1 MQAMKSRILSGAVV
15 ALVIGMAGASTFA
28 HDGSKG
34 HGAMPDTM
42 AAEMLARIDSNHD
55 GMISAAEHAA
65 HAQAMFA
72 EMDANHDG
80 NVDRT
85 ELAAGMKQMHRM
97 HDGDHPM
104 PAHAAQDTSGTVP
117 RSHAATAL
125 AEICAA

>member
-55 GMISAAEHAA
+55 GSISAAEHAA
-65 HAQAMFA
+65 YAQAMFA
-72 EMDANHDG
+72 KMDANHDG
-80 NVDRT
+80 SVDRA
-85 ELAAGMKQMHRM
+85 ELAAGMKDMHRM
-97 HDGDHPM
+97 HGGAGAM
-104 PAHAAQDTSGTVP
+104 PAHEGQDASGTVP
-117 RSHAATAL
+117 ETPPTKK
-125 AEICAA
+125 